1 MTEVCE
7 LDVASRSIVGGS
19 DSPADLDPL
28 CQVRQPVLLMCS
40 GTCWSGWLRVVLP
53 LT

>member
-28 CQVRQPVLLMCS
+28 CQVHQPVSPHVFLCS
-40 GTCWSGWLRVVLP
+40 FQVRNI
-53 LT
+53 